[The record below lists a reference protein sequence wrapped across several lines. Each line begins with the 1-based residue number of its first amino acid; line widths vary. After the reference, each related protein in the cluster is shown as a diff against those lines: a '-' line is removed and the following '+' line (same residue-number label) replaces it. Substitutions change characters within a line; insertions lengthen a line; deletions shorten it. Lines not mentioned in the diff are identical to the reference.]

1 MIIDIVRSNFK
12 IIIFGFVFT
21 FFSSIGQSFFIGLF
35 NSNIRQ
41 ELNISNAEF
50 GSIYGI
56 ATLCSSLAL
65 IWVGK
70 KIDDLKLVN
79 YSLLVVIFL
88 SLAALFFSFVNGII
102 LLAMG
107 IFFLRLS
114 GQGLMAHTASV
125 STSRFFDRSRGKAL
139 SYIWVGMSFGEF
151 LLPIIV
157 VYLLTFIY
165 WRDLW
170 QGFSLLII
178 LLLPIFTYLTIK
190 EISIF
195 SREKKNGD
203 NDNKVIDSIKSWTRR
218 EVLKDLKFYS
228 ILPAMLASSFI
239 ITGIVINQTFIIES
253 KDWGKFAMA
262 QSFMIYSIL
271 TVATLF
277 FSGFL
282 VDKFTSRKVFPL
294 LNVPLLFSLIVL
306 AIFDHPYTAF
316 VFMGLMGISNGL
328 TNVLMVSFWAEIYGV
343 NYLGSIKALTGSLMV
358 FSTALATAVFGIS
371 IDLGYSIE
379 NIAFLCA
386 IYTGISILIV
396 VIFQKSYIPIIIKKR
411 S

>member
-21 FFSSIGQSFFIGLF
+21 FFSCIGQSFFIGLF
-35 NSNIRQ
+35 NSNIRD
-41 ELNISNAEF
+41 ELNITHGEF
-50 GSIYGI
+50 GTIYGI
-56 ATLCSSLAL
+56 ATLCSSLTL
-65 IWVGK
+65 IWLGK

-79 YSLLVVIFL
+79 YSLLVVTFL
-88 SLAALFFSFVNGII
+88 SLAALFFSFVNGLIF
-102 LLAMG
+102 LAIG

-125 STSRFFDRSRGKAL
+125 AISRFFERSRGKAL
-139 SYIWVGMSFGEF
+139 SYTWIGMSFGEF
-151 LLPIIV
+151 FLPVIIV
-157 VYLLTFIY
+157 YFLTFIY
-165 WRDLW
+165 WRSLW
-170 QGFSLLII
+170 QGFAIIII

-190 EISIF
+190 EINIF
-195 SREKKNGD
+195 SRENKTENNVKKN
-203 NDNKVIDSIKSWTRR
+203 IDTIKSWTRK

-253 KDWGKFAMA
+253 KDWGKFAIA
-262 QSFMIYSIL
+262 KSFMIYSIL

-282 VDKFTSRKVFPL
+282 VDKFTSRKIFPL
-294 LNVPLLFSLIVL
+294 LNVPLLLSLIVL
-306 AIFDHPYTAF
+306 AIFDHPHTAF
-316 VFMGLMGISNGL
+316 VFMGFMGISNGL
-328 TNVLMVSFWAEIYGV
+328 TNVLMSSFWAEIYGV

-358 FSTALATAVFGIS
+358 FSTALATVVFGIL

-379 NIAFLCA
+379 NIAVLCS
-386 IYTGISILIV
+386 IYTAISILIV
-396 VIFQKSYIPIIIKKR
+396 IIFQRTYKPVSQNR
-411 S
+411 T

>member
-79 YSLLVVIFL
+79 YSLLVVVFL
-88 SLAALFFSFVNGII
+88 SFAALFFSFVNGII

-125 STSRFFDRSRGKAL
+125 STSRFFNQSRGKAL

-151 LLPIIV
+151 LLPIII

-165 WRDLW
+165 WRNLW
-170 QGFSLLII
+170 QGFSIVII
-178 LLLPIFTYLTIK
+178 LLLPIFAYLTVK

-203 NDNKVIDSIKSWTRR
+203 NDNKVIDSIKSWTRS
-218 EVLKDLKFYS
+218 EVLKDLKFYT

-262 QSFMIYSIL
+262 QSFMIYSIF

-282 VDKFTSRKVFPL
+282 VDKFTSRKIFPL
-294 LNVPLLFSLIVL
+294 LNVPLLLSLIVL
-306 AIFDHPYTAF
+306 AIFDHPYSAF
-316 VFMGLMGISNGL
+316 VFMGFMGISNGL
-328 TNVLMVSFWAEIYGV
+328 TNVLMSSFWAEIYGV

-358 FSTALATAVFGIS
+358 FSTALAAAVFGIL

-379 NIAFLCA
+379 NIAIFCS
-386 IYTGISILIV
+386 IYTAISIVIV
-396 VIFQKSYIPIIIKKR
+396 LIFQKTYKPVLQNKT
-411 S
+411 

>member
-1 MIIDIVRSNFK
+1 
-12 IIIFGFVFT
+12 
-21 FFSSIGQSFFIGLF
+21 
-35 NSNIRQ
+35 
-41 ELNISNAEF
+41 
-50 GSIYGI
+50 
-56 ATLCSSLAL
+56 
-65 IWVGK
+65 VGK

-88 SLAALFFSFVNGII
+88 SLAALFFSFVNGLI

-107 IFFLRLS
+107 IFFIRLS

-125 STSRFFDRSRGKAL
+125 STTRFFNQSRGKAL

-151 LLPIIV
+151 LLPIII

-165 WRDLW
+165 WRNLW

-178 LLLPIFTYLTIK
+178 LLLPIFTYLTVK

-203 NDNKVIDSIKSWTRR
+203 NDNKVIDSIKSWTRS
-218 EVLKDLKFYS
+218 EVLKDLKFYT

-262 QSFMIYSIL
+262 QSFMIYSIF

-282 VDKFTSRKVFPL
+282 VDKFTSRKIFPL
-294 LNVPLLFSLIVL
+294 LNVPLLISLIVL
-306 AIFDHPYTAF
+306 AIFDHSYTAF
-316 VFMGLMGISNGL
+316 VFMGFMGISNGL
-328 TNVLMVSFWAEIYGV
+328 TNVLMSSFWAEIYGV
-343 NYLGSIKALTGSLMV
+343 NYLGSIRALTGALMV
-358 FSTALATAVFGIS
+358 FSTALAAAVFGIL

-379 NIAFLCA
+379 NIAIFCS
-386 IYTGISILIV
+386 IYTAISIVIV
-396 VIFQKSYIPIIIKKR
+396 LIFQKTYKPVLQNKT
-411 S
+411 

>member
-41 ELNISNAEF
+41 ELNITHGEF
-50 GSIYGI
+50 GTIYGI
-56 ATLCSSLAL
+56 ATLCSSLTL
-65 IWVGK
+65 IWLGK

-79 YSLLVVIFL
+79 YSFLVVIFL
-88 SLAALFFSFVNGII
+88 SLAALLFSFVNGLIFLTI
-102 LLAMG
+102 G
-107 IFFLRLS
+107 VFFLRLS

-125 STSRFFDRSRGKAL
+125 AISRFFDRSRGKAL
-139 SYIWVGMSFGEF
+139 SYVWVGMSFGEF
-151 LLPIIV
+151 LLPIII
-157 VYLLTFIY
+157 VYFLTFIY
-165 WRDLW
+165 WRNLW
-170 QGFSLLII
+170 QGFAMIII

-203 NDNKVIDSIKSWTRR
+203 NANKNIDAIKSWTRR
-218 EVLKDLKFYS
+218 EVLKDFKFYS

-253 KDWGKFAMA
+253 KDWEKFAIA
-262 QSFMIYSIL
+262 KSFMIYSIL
-271 TVATLF
+271 TVVTLF

-282 VDKFTSRKVFPL
+282 VDKFTSRKIFPWLNIPL
-294 LNVPLLFSLIVL
+294 LLSLIVL

-316 VFMGLMGISNGL
+316 VFMGFMGISNGL
-328 TNVLMVSFWAEIYGV
+328 TNVLMSSFWAEIYGV

-358 FSTALATAVFGIS
+358 FSTALATVVFGIL

-379 NIAFLCA
+379 NIAVLCS
-386 IYTGISILIV
+386 IYTAISILIV
-396 VIFQKSYIPIIIKKR
+396 IIFQRTYKPVSQNR
-411 S
+411 T

>member
-1 MIIDIVRSNFK
+1 MIIDTIRSNYK
-12 IIIFGFVFT
+12 IILFGFVFT
-21 FFSSIGQSFFIGLF
+21 FFSSVGQSFFIGLF
-35 NSNIRQ
+35 NSDIRN
-41 ELNISNAEF
+41 ELSISNAEF

-56 ATLCSSLAL
+56 ATLCSSLTL
-65 IWVGK
+65 IWLGK

-125 STSRFFDRSRGKAL
+125 STSRFFNRSRGKAL

-178 LLLPIFTYLTIK
+178 LLLPIFTYLTVK
-190 EISIF
+190 EVSIF
-195 SREKKNGD
+195 SREKENGD
-203 NDNKVIDSIKSWTRR
+203 NDKKVVDSIKSWTRS
-218 EVLKDLKFYS
+218 EVLKDFKFYT

-282 VDKFTSRKVFPL
+282 VDKFTSRKVFPI
-294 LNVPLLFSLIVL
+294 LNVPLLLSLIVL
-306 AIFDHPYTAF
+306 ATFDHPYTAF

-343 NYLGSIKALTGSLMV
+343 NYLGSIKALTGSFMV
-358 FSTALATAVFGIS
+358 FSTALATAVFGIL
-371 IDLGYSIE
+371 IDLGNSIE
-379 NIAFLCA
+379 DIAIFCS
-386 IYTGISILIV
+386 IYTAISIVIV
-396 VIFQKSYIPIIIKKR
+396 LIFQKNYEPVLQNKT
-411 S
+411 

>member
-79 YSLLVVIFL
+79 YSLLVVVFL
-88 SLAALFFSFVNGII
+88 SFAALFFSFVNGII

-125 STSRFFDRSRGKAL
+125 STSRFFNQSRGKAL

-151 LLPIIV
+151 LLPIII

-165 WRDLW
+165 WRNLW
-170 QGFSLLII
+170 QGFSIIII
-178 LLLPIFTYLTIK
+178 LLLPIFAYLTVK

-203 NDNKVIDSIKSWTRR
+203 NDNKVVDSIKSWTRS
-218 EVLKDLKFYS
+218 EVLKDLKFYT

-262 QSFMIYSIL
+262 QSFMIYSIF

-282 VDKFTSRKVFPL
+282 VDKFTSRKIFPL
-294 LNVPLLFSLIVL
+294 LNVPLLISLIVL
-306 AIFDHPYTAF
+306 AIFDHSYTAF
-316 VFMGLMGISNGL
+316 VFMGFMGISNGL
-328 TNVLMVSFWAEIYGV
+328 TNVLISSFWAEIYGV
-343 NYLGSIKALTGSLMV
+343 NYLGSIRALTGALMV
-358 FSTALATAVFGIS
+358 FSTALAAAVFGIL

-379 NIAFLCA
+379 NIAIFCS
-386 IYTGISILIV
+386 IYTAISIVIV
-396 VIFQKSYIPIIIKKR
+396 LIFQKTYKPVLQNKT
-411 S
+411 